1 MVAVKSSGDITV
13 ESVREQKIEGHV
25 VTDLN
30 VCNDDR
36 PK

>member
-25 VTDLN
+25 TDLN